1 MPEFQ
6 WWLVYLVMGL
16 GVGVFAGMLGIGG
29 GTILVTLMVLA
40 FNAQEFAPDRV
51 LHLALGSALGT
62 IIFTSISSFYAH
74 DKHGAVRWDIVR
86 VGAPGMMAGTLL
98 GSFVAEH
105 LSSKYLALLF
115 VAFVFYSGIQ
125 MIFEMRAA
133 PSRQLPGRVG
143 LSVAGLLVGILSSLV
158 GAGGGVIT
166 IPLLTKCNVPL
177 RQAIGTSAA
186 FGLPIALTGAAGYVI
201 NGFSKDHLPAFSLG
215 YVYLPAVA
223 AIVVGTFMTV
233 PMGARL
239 AHRMPVVVLKR
250 IFGIVL
256 WLLGVKMLWPFI

>member
-1 MPEFQ
+1 
-6 WWLVYLVMGL
+6 MGL

-29 GTILVTLMVLA
+29 GTILVTLMVLV
-40 FNAQEFAPDRV
+40 FNAQGFAPDRV
-51 LHLALGSALGT
+51 LHLALGSALAT

-74 DKHGAVRWDIVR
+74 GKHGAVRWEIVR
-86 VGAPGMMAGTLL
+86 AAAPGMMAGTLL

-115 VAFVFYSGIQ
+115 VAFVFYSGVQ

-158 GAGGGVIT
+158 GAGGGLIT

-186 FGLPIALTGAAGYVI
+186 FGLPIALTGAAGYAI
-201 NGFSKDHLPAFSLG
+201 NGLSKDHLPAFSFG

-223 AIVVGTFMTV
+223 AIVAGTFMTV